1 MTKHLDPTTLSQ
13 FIGTEN
19 WYRHSLARSVTYTDG
34 VKYVADEAGAYW
46 LVDIIAIAQEHTPA
60 LKDQSFQT
68 WKLTVKE
75 DASAVVVCT
84 DGGQDVD
91 DDGKAIYRTL
101 YRQKISFTDFPLRE
115 IEFYCCRDGLLGD
128 GIAWVIL
135 LPSEY

>member
-1 MTKHLDPTTLSQ
+1 
-13 FIGTEN
+13 
-19 WYRHSLARSVTYTDG
+19 

-46 LVDIIAIAQEHTPA
+46 LIDIIAIAQEHTPA

-84 DGGQDVD
+84 NGG
-91 DDGKAIYRTL
+91 KRTL
-101 YRQKISFTDFPLRE
+101 YRQEISLTDFPLRE
-115 IEFYCCRDGLLGD
+115 IAFYCCRDGLLGD
-128 GIAWVIL
+128 GIEWVIL